1 MDFLL
6 RKKTVDYPMPCSSRG
21 ARLKYGAV
29 FTFYCRRCICL
40 QAVLRVNEYS
50 VEPHLLGLT
59 GAGKIA
65 YGACQGR
72 RDKAVLREDCFW
84 KIVEAAYA
92 ARARIFFLPVL
103 LNPTRRLGMAMG
115 IRNRNSMGF
124 YSIRVRI

>member
-1 MDFLL
+1 
-6 RKKTVDYPMPCSSRG
+6 MPSSSRG

-72 RDKAVLREDCFW
+72 RDKAALREDCFW

-92 ARARIFFLPVL
+92 ARARIFFTRAPEPDTAVRDGNGYSKSKLDGFL
-103 LNPTRRLGMAMG
+103 LH
-115 IRNRNSMGF
+115 
-124 YSIRVRI
+124 